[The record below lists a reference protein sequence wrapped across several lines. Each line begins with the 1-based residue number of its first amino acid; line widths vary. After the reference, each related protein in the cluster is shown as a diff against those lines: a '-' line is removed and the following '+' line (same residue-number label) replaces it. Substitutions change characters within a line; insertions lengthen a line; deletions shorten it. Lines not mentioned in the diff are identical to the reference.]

1 MTACI
6 VCRGHRTTI
15 SFAAGKATK
24 SALTEV
30 FKSWGISLSSYT
42 GPDVSHSKIL
52 YKNAYLGDVVRGILD
67 EARKKAGGKAIVRS
81 TENQVSIVAGWRK
94 QRNLP
99 L

>member
-1 MTACI
+1 MQRSQDNI
-6 VCRGHRTTI
+6 Y
-15 SFAAGKATK
+15 FAAGKGTK

-67 EARKKAGGKAIVRS
+67 EARKKAEAR
-81 TENQVSIVAGWRK
+81 R
-94 QRNLP
+94 L
-99 L
+99 